1 MILRYRTTACSHPV
15 EADSSDSNGEQHDQ
29 ACEGNANADVPGDGG
44 HHEARDGDKDV
55 QQHLSKT
62 PLSLGPKPGIFRR
75 IGQFQKCRRGMRV
88 SGSMR
93 LGGGEVKSPN
103 HRDAIPRQHAK
114 GQVFV
119 Q

>member
-1 MILRYRTTACSHPV
+1 M
-15 EADSSDSNGEQHDQ
+15 
-29 ACEGNANADVPGDGG
+29 
-44 HHEARDGDKDV
+44 
-55 QQHLSKT
+55 
-62 PLSLGPKPGIFRR
+62 FRR

-93 LGGGEVKSPN
+93 LGGSQVKSPN
-103 HRDAIPRQHAK
+103 HRNAIPRQHAK